1 MKRHD
6 PLPADSV
13 TLYEKGAPIPA
24 SARKIG
30 ELTISGTGAETGKRY
45 WQAVDQAVCATADAG
60 GNALWLDELSET
72 VSQHGTT
79 YALNAAMFRID
90 SPDIAHPTAADPL
103 PKAHGLKE
111 GTATDGKR
119 RQLPTHLFH
128 CNIGAGFIT
137 SDLQMAS
144 DGTPYE
150 GGTVGLAHNAG
161 CDFITKAGFGAG
173 LRYACLRM
181 NAQLKSYDPSSRIGQ
196 QYDCKIGMHY
206 VAPETCYSIVF
217 GKKALLS
224 VLDGIGYASYFERM
238 DDLRGSV
245 GGYGTHGVLPATL
258 PLSKHLAWGLEIGGY
273 ALRFSPKKL
282 GVEGYDGSTGI
293 NYLNIGMGL
302 HYIF

>member
-30 ELTISGTGAETGKRY
+30 ELTISSTGAETGKRY

-111 GTATDGKR
+111 GTENGGSCRLICSIATSAQDLSPAISKWR
-119 RQLPTHLFH
+119 PTEHPTKE
-128 CNIGAGFIT
+128 AP
-137 SDLQMAS
+137 SAS
-144 DGTPYE
+144 PTMQ
-150 GGTVGLAHNAG
+150 TT
-161 CDFITKAGFGAG
+161 I
-173 LRYACLRM
+173 
-181 NAQLKSYDPSSRIGQ
+181 SSRKPASEPV
-196 QYDCKIGMHY
+196 C
-206 VAPETCYSIVF
+206 ATPVF
-217 GKKALLS
+217 
-224 VLDGIGYASYFERM
+224 E
-238 DDLRGSV
+238 
-245 GGYGTHGVLPATL
+245 
-258 PLSKHLAWGLEIGGY
+258 
-273 ALRFSPKKL
+273 
-282 GVEGYDGSTGI
+282 
-293 NYLNIGMGL
+293 
-302 HYIF
+302 